1 MNPKA
6 ARTVQCF
13 SPEYIEQ
20 CQLMTPEQI
29 LDFVESFRETFAPS
43 VLEPEARKKEEEFK
57 RMGGPIGP

>member
-1 MNPKA
+1 MNPKS
-6 ARTVQCF
+6 ARTVQRF

-43 VLEPEARKKEEEFK
+43 VLVSEARKKEEEFK